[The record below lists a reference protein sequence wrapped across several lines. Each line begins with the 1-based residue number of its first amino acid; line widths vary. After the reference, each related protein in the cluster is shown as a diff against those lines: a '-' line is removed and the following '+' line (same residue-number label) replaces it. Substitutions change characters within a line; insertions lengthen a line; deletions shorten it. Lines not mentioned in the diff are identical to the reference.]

1 MGSWLGLAA
10 ALLCAPGL
18 GDGLGRLGG
27 PAATIQ
33 RADAQAFSFPS
44 PTLTAT
50 QRRAF
55 SVGNALFKTNWV
67 SAPASA
73 AGRDGLGPLFNAR
86 SCSACHLRDG
96 RGRPA
101 ERGEAAET
109 GDLVRVALGGAPHPL
124 YGGQLQ
130 DRAILGAQPEPAPLL
145 EWEELPGLYPD
156 GVRYSLRRPRWRGA
170 GSHQEGLAYTA
181 LVAPHMI
188 GLGLLEAVPS
198 ATLHALADPEDHDG
212 DGISGRVHLVRDRRT
227 GELAPGRFG
236 WKASQPT
243 VEQQVAAAFVH
254 DIGITSSLFPE
265 EPLSME
271 QLEQNPSAASEA
283 PELDDLKLSRVT
295 FYSQVLAVPAQRAA
309 GEPEIRSGEEHF
321 SVLGCAACHRPAL
334 RTGPEAVLSGYQS
347 VEIHPYTDL
356 LLHDLGAGLADGR
369 PEGDASGSE
378 WRTPPLWGVGLFDA
392 VNGHSFYLHDGRA
405 RSLEEAVLWHGGEA
419 ARSRDAFMALSAGQR
434 HDLLAFLASL

>member
-101 ERGEAAET
+101 VRGEAAET
-109 GDLVRVALGGAPHPL
+109 GDLIRVALGGAPHPL
-124 YGGQLQ
+124 YGGQIQ
-130 DRAILGAQPEPAPLL
+130 DRAVLGARPEPAPDLV
-145 EWEELPGLYPD
+145 WEELPGLYPD
-156 GVRYSLRRPRWRGA
+156 GVRYSLRRPRWGAA
-170 GSHQEGLAYTA
+170 GSDQGGLAYTA
-181 LVAPHMI
+181 LVAPHMV

-212 DGISGRVHLVRDRRT
+212 DGISGRVHLVPDRRT

-265 EPLSME
+265 EPHTGEPLEHKLSTG
-271 QLEQNPSAASEA
+271 SAG

-295 FYSQVLAVPAQRAA
+295 FYSQVLAVPAQRAPD
-309 GEPEIRSGEEHF
+309 EPEIRAGQEHF
-321 SVLGCAACHRPAL
+321 SAVGCAACHLPAL
-334 RTGPEAVLSGYQS
+334 RTGPEAVLSGYRS
-347 VEIHPYTDL
+347 VEIRPYTDL

-378 WRTPPLWGVGLFDA
+378 WRTPPLWGVGLFEA

-419 ARSRDAFMALSAGQR
+419 IRSRDAFMALPAGQR
-434 HDLLAFLASL
+434 HELLAFLASL